1 MGAQREPFVVSP
13 GGTRIEGAILAFKAS
28 AADTRGA
35 LSVCEFRLGPW
46 ESGPVLHQHDATDE
60 GFFVVS
66 GVLEAQ
72 LGEERVEVPAGSFVW
87 VPGGVAHAFA
97 NGGPEPLQVLALAL
111 PGGIE
116 DLFREQAAY
125 FATLDGPP
133 DVEALREMGERH
145 GAPTLGLRSALGTP
159 PQRRSARGTGRA
171 DAWITAVANVP
182 SLRSTS
188 PSR

>member
-1 MGAQREPFVVSP
+1 VGGQPGAFVVPP
-13 GGTRIEGAILAFKAS
+13 GDTRVDGAILAFKAS

-46 ESGPVLHQHDATDE
+46 ESGPVLHKHEATDE

-72 LGEERVEVPAGSFVW
+72 LGEGRVQAASGSFVW

-97 NGGPEPLQVLALAL
+97 NGGPDPLQVLALAL

-116 DLFREQAAY
+116 ELFREQAAY
-125 FATLDGPP
+125 FATLDGAPP
-133 DVEALREMGERH
+133 DVEVLREMGERY
-145 GAPTLGLRSALGTP
+145 GAPTLGPPIRSASAPERAGPPRYGT
-159 PQRRSARGTGRA
+159 S
-171 DAWITAVANVP
+171 
-182 SLRSTS
+182 
-188 PSR
+188 